1 MIHIYAKYG
10 TNERKMVFLNP
21 NENNIQQLLRDKYE
35 GEWVLVNTF
44 KLGDELHF
52 ETKDDYLGFY
62 VRKKEDNYCEGN
74 LKQGEF
80 KKEIKNRFG

>member
-10 TNERKMVFLNP
+10 TKERKMVFINP

-52 ETKDDYLGFY
+52 ETKDDYLGFD
-62 VRKKEDNYCEGN
+62 VRKKEHNYCEGN

-80 KKEIKNRFG
+80 KTEIKRFGN

>member
-1 MIHIYAKYG
+1 MISIYAKYG
-10 TNERKMVFLNP
+10 TKERKMVFINQ
-21 NENNIQQLLRDKYE
+21 NVNNIQQLIRDKYE

-52 ETKDDYLGFY
+52 ETKDDYLGFDA
-62 VRKKEDNYCEGN
+62 RKKEDNYCEGN

-80 KKEIKNRFG
+80 KTEIKRFG